1 MKKTSGRV
9 GGPMKAVIIT
19 IGDEILLGQILDTNS
34 RFLAREL
41 TKLGAETVEM
51 RSVADE
57 RNAVVRA
64 LNDAFL
70 RADVILMTGGLG
82 PTKDDLTKK
91 VLAEYFDCKLV
102 QNEEVYHWLEE
113 MFADIPGRMNKYNV
127 SQALLPEKCTPLRNL
142 KGTASGMWFERK
154 KKVLVALPGVPFET
168 EYLMHAEV
176 LPRLK
181 AKFTDLFLRF
191 KMITVFDVPESEIA
205 LKLASF
211 EEQLPEGLGLAYLPS
226 EGYVRLRLTA
236 KGKAVEKLEEQ
247 YEKLLT
253 ALEGLPYQPS
263 SEGESR
269 EDLIRRLKNTGVTVA
284 SAESCT
290 GGNIAHMI
298 TLMPGASAYF
308 LGGVVAYSNDVKK
321 NVLGVNPQDLE
332 AHGAVSEPVA
342 CQMAQGVRKLTGA
355 QYGVATTG
363 VAGPDGGTKEKPV
376 GTIWVAVAGPKGTV
390 TEKLLISHTRERNIG
405 RGSVHAIQLLLAQI
419 EKDK

>member
-1 MKKTSGRV
+1 
-9 GGPMKAVIIT
+9 MKAVIIT

-34 RFLAREL
+34 RFMAPEL

-57 RNAVVRA
+57 RNAIVRA
-64 LNDAFL
+64 INDAFL
-70 RADVILMTGGLG
+70 RADVVLMTGGLG

-91 VLAEYFDCKLV
+91 VLAEYFDCPLV
-102 QNEEVYHWLEE
+102 ENKEVYHWLEE
-113 MFADIPGRMNKYNV
+113 MFADIPNRMNKYNV
-127 SQALLPEKCTPLRNL
+127 SQAFLPEKCTPLRNL
-142 KGTASGMWFERK
+142 KGTASGMWFNHK
-154 KKVLVALPGVPFET
+154 KKVLVSLPGVPFET
-168 EYLMHAEV
+168 EYLMHHEV

-205 LKLASF
+205 LKLADF
-211 EEQLPEGLGLAYLPS
+211 ESALPEEIKLAYLPS

-236 KGKAVEKLEEQ
+236 KGHAVDQLDTF

-253 ALEGLPYQPS
+253 ALQDLPYQPS
-263 SEGESR
+263 NEGDSR
-269 EDLIRRLKNTGVTVA
+269 EDLLLRLKKTGVTVA

-298 TLMPGASAYF
+298 TSMPGASSYF
-308 LGGVVAYSNDVKK
+308 LGGVVAYANDVKI

-332 AHGAVSEPVA
+332 KYGAVSESVA
-342 CQMAQGVRKLTGA
+342 CQMAQGARKALGA
-355 QYGVATTG
+355 QYAVSTTG

-376 GTIWVAVAGPKGTV
+376 GTIWMAVAGPKGTV
-390 TEKLLISHTRERNIG
+390 AEKVLISHTRERNIG

-419 EKDK
+419 EKDQAA